1 MCCCASRTNNI
12 NPLIFDN
19 VFYPLS
25 YQRFMA
31 YMGAPLE
38 GISRNINIIQKLK
51 GMKIKKKKSARAGN
65 QALRAK
71 FLQSKQEE
79 DRSGACLS
87 CNQKLLETA
96 PWKPSSSVSVSRAL
110 LEKHWSLEMHRLTFL
125 RGWACTHAHN
135 EATHKTRH
143 ISAWRGNLSYSCA

>member
-1 MCCCASRTNNI
+1 
-12 NPLIFDN
+12 
-19 VFYPLS
+19 
-25 YQRFMA
+25 MA

-51 GMKIKKKKSARAGN
+51 GMKIKKRRKKSARAGN

-87 CNQKLLETA
+87 CNQKLLEAA

-110 LEKHWSLEMHRLTFL
+110 LEKH
-125 RGWACTHAHN
+125 
-135 EATHKTRH
+135 
-143 ISAWRGNLSYSCA
+143 